1 MTHSDIMQDPPPLRV
16 VFLVT
21 SMPVG
26 GAEVLLVNLIRG
38 IDRQRFT
45 PELCCLKEQG
55 PLGEELAK
63 EIPVFENLIAGKYD
77 LRVLPRLVELFRMR
91 KVDAVITVG
100 AGDKMFWGRI
110 AAYLAGVPVVASAIH
125 STGWPDGINWLNR
138 RLTRITDRFIGV
150 AGAHGRHLRE
160 VEGFPAEKVVVIPN
174 GIDTRR
180 FVPDLASRMEIRME
194 LGIEPTSP
202 VCGIVAALRPE
213 KDHALFLRAARRV
226 VDDCPAAR
234 FLIVGDGPERGAIE
248 ALRREL
254 NLESEVILTGNR
266 PDIPKL
272 LAAMDLFALTSKN
285 EASPVSILEAMA
297 VGLPIVAPKVG
308 SIPQAVDE
316 GSSGFLV
323 PAGDLD
329 QTSQA
334 IATLVQDP
342 ELRRTM
348 GKRGR
353 EKVQAY
359 GSLELMIQ
367 GYEDLILTVYLGKK
381 PHGKVCTKSPASTPE
396 QVVRQRHPVVQSIRA
411 QHDV

>member
-1 MTHSDIMQDPPPLRV
+1 MTNHYNTDTPRPLRV
-16 VFLVT
+16 MFLVT

-55 PLGEELAK
+55 PLGEELAT
-63 EIPVFENLIAGKYD
+63 EIPVFEKLIAGKYD

-91 KVDAVITVG
+91 KVDAVVTVG

-110 AAYLAGVPVVASAIH
+110 AAYWAGVPVVASAIH

-150 AGAHGRHLRE
+150 AEAHGKHLRE

-194 LGIEPTSP
+194 LGIDPFAP

-213 KDHALFLRAARRV
+213 KDHALFLQAARRV
-226 VDDCPAAR
+226 VDVCPAAR
-234 FLIVGDGPERGAIE
+234 FLIVGDGPQRAEIE
-248 ALRREL
+248 TLRREL
-254 NLESEVILTGNR
+254 NLEAEVILTGNR
-266 PDIPKL
+266 PDIPQL

-285 EASPVSILEAMA
+285 EASPVS
-297 VGLPIVAPKVG
+297 
-308 SIPQAVDE
+308 
-316 GSSGFLV
+316 
-323 PAGDLD
+323 
-329 QTSQA
+329 
-334 IATLVQDP
+334 
-342 ELRRTM
+342 
-348 GKRGR
+348 
-353 EKVQAY
+353 
-359 GSLELMIQ
+359 
-367 GYEDLILTVYLGKK
+367 
-381 PHGKVCTKSPASTPE
+381 
-396 QVVRQRHPVVQSIRA
+396 
-411 QHDV
+411 

>member
-1 MTHSDIMQDPPPLRV
+1 MTNNHNTDSPRPLRV
-16 VFLVT
+16 MFLVT

-45 PELCCLKEQG
+45 PELCCLKERG
-55 PLGEELAK
+55 PLGEELAA
-63 EIPVFENLIAGKYD
+63 EIPVFENLIASKYD
-77 LRVLPRLVELFRMR
+77 LRVLPRLTELFRLR

-150 AGAHGRHLRE
+150 AEAHGNHLRE

-194 LGIEPTSP
+194 LGIDPLAP

-213 KDHALFLRAARRV
+213 KDHGLFLQAARRV
-226 VDDCPAAR
+226 VNDCPTAR
-234 FLIVGDGPERGAIE
+234 FLIVGDGPQRAEIE
-248 ALRREL
+248 ALRCEL

-266 PDIPKL
+266 ADIPKL

-285 EASPVSILEAMA
+285 EASPVSILEAMS
-297 VGLPIVAPKVG
+297 VGLPIVAPRVG

-316 GSSGFLV
+316 GNSGFLV
-323 PAGDLD
+323 PAGDLG

-334 IATLVQDP
+334 IGTLLQDP
-342 ELRRTM
+342 ELRRAM

-359 GSLELMIQ
+359 GSLESMVQ
-367 GYEDLILTVYLGKK
+367 GYEDLILTVYQTKH
-381 PHGKVCTKSPASTPE
+381 PHGKVYMKSPASAPE
-396 QVVRQRHPVVQSIRA
+396 QVVERREPIA
-411 QHDV
+411 N

>member
-1 MTHSDIMQDPPPLRV
+1 MTTQDQTKASRPLRV
-16 VFLVT
+16 MFLVT

-38 IDRQRFT
+38 IDRQRFA
-45 PELCCLKEQG
+45 PELCCLKERG
-55 PLGEELAK
+55 PLGEELAA
-63 EIPVFENLIAGKYD
+63 EIPVFENLLASKYD
-77 LRVLPRLVELFRMR
+77 LRVLPRLAELFRMR

-150 AGAHGRHLRE
+150 AEAHGRHLRE

-194 LGIEPTSP
+194 LGIEPTAP

-213 KDHALFLRAARRV
+213 KDHALFLQAARRV

-234 FLIVGDGPERGAIE
+234 FLIVGDGPQRDEIE

-266 PDIPKL
+266 ADIPQL
-272 LAAMDLFALTSKN
+272 LAGMDLFALTSKN
-285 EASPVSILEAMA
+285 EASPVSILEAMS

-316 GSSGFLV
+316 GNSGFLV

-334 IATLVQDP
+334 IATLLQDP
-342 ELRRTM
+342 DLRRTM

-359 GSLELMIQ
+359 GSLETMVQ
-367 GYEDLILTVYLGKK
+367 GYEDLILAVYRSKR
-381 PHGKVCTKSPASTPE
+381 PDGKVCTKSLVYVPE
-396 QVVRQRHPVVQSIRA
+396 QIAEQRETVA
-411 QHDV
+411 N